1 MFDYFSIESSTENP
15 TLILIVFTV
24 LLSLLLST
32 ILAIVYDK
40 TSKEVSRPDFY
51 IQSLVLVAIV
61 AATVMQAIGDSL
73 ARGLG
78 MLGALAI
85 IRFRT
90 TLRNPRNIVFMFASL
105 ATGIACGV
113 YGFIIAIVGTSLFA
127 LSAII
132 LKFSSYGQ
140 RKPLIG
146 VLRLNLSEQSSQKEH
161 IRSILKNYC
170 KRHDLERYR
179 IVQAKSPI
187 STNEPEEEPTLVSG
201 SSANSSEKEYT
212 IQYTYNV
219 LLKDKSK
226 AISMLRT
233 IEDLS
238 DVENARITFRKMEDN
253 V

>member
-15 TLILIVFTV
+15 TLVLIVFTV

-32 ILAIVYDK
+32 ILAIVYDR
-40 TSKEVSRPDFY
+40 TSKEISRPDFY

-113 YGFIIAIVGTSLFA
+113 YGFIIAMVGTTLF
-127 LSAII
+127 SIGAIF
-132 LKFSSYGQ
+132 LRFSSFGQ
-140 RKPLIG
+140 TKPLIG
-146 VLRLNLSEQSSQKEH
+146 SLRLNLPELSSQMSAVEAT
-161 IRSILKNYC
+161 LKKHC
-170 KRHDLERYR
+170 KKNELVRYR
-179 IVQAKSPI
+179 I
-187 STNEPEEEPTLVSG
+187 
-201 SSANSSEKEYT
+201 SEKKQIPDINLLEDEQVAPTPLPRKSADKEYM
-212 IQYTYNV
+212 ILYAYNV
-219 LLKDKSK
+219 LLKDKAK
-226 AISMLRT
+226 ATSLLR
-233 IEDLS
+233 EL
-238 DVENARITFRKMEDN
+238 EKYFRCGKCTN
-253 V
+253 YI